1 MAAIRIISTKIGK
14 HTKFVSYIN
23 HIKTEAAKQNGFIRA
38 QTYWLTHPDT
48 EKKINTYWLTHPD
61 IERKVNINQNFNTYI
76 SISDWKNYH
85 AWESWL
91 HSNQRKEIQAHFQN
105 TILSENNQVLI
116 PTKLPNHIFLL

>member
-14 HTKFVSYIN
+14 HTKFISYIN
-23 HIKTEAAKQNGFIRA
+23 YIKTEAAKQNGFIHT
-38 QTYWLTHPDT
+38 Q
-48 EKKINTYWLTHPD
+48 TYWLTHPD

-76 SISDWKNYH
+76 SISDWKSHH

-91 HSNQRKEIQAHFQN
+91 YSNQRKEIQAHFQN